1 MKKIG
6 IKMSSI
12 AEGRLLARVKGRVQ
26 GVGFRYYV
34 MNAAV
39 ELGLTGWV
47 RNRRDGS
54 VEVLAE
60 GDVDQIKSLMG
71 VLERG
76 SRSSAVMEVKT
87 KLQPA
92 SGEFDSFYVRPTL

>member
-1 MKKIG
+1 
-6 IKMSSI
+6 MSSI

-34 MNAAV
+34 MSAAV
-39 ELGLTGWV
+39 ELGLTGLV

-60 GDVDQIKSLMG
+60 GDIDQIKNLMG

-92 SGEFDSFYVRPTL
+92 KGEFDSFFVRPTL